1 MEELGKNLLSFY
13 KPIDEPGFSVSSKI
27 DSPFSTVGKDTLHIQ
42 GAFRTKLTFTL
53 TCPVDYSWHR

>member
-27 DSPFSTVGKDTLHIQ
+27 DSLFSMVGKDLYMSL
-42 GAFRTKLTFTL
+42 G
-53 TCPVDYSWHR
+53 